1 MLKFISFGSG
11 SSGNAYLL
19 YTENDSIIIDCGV
32 GIRSM
37 KKYMH
42 SYGLNLSM
50 IHHILI
56 THDHADHI
64 KSVGSI
70 SDSFN
75 IPVYST
81 QAVHE
86 GIAKNWCVKKKVS
99 PNQVRYVEKG
109 KHNKLAISLLLL
121 LQCHTIAPTVLD
133 IVCNA
138 KVSLLRS

>member
-99 PNQVRYVEKG
+99 PNQVRDRKSV
-109 KHNKLAISLLLL
+109 
-121 LQCHTIAPTVLD
+121 V
-133 IVCNA
+133 
-138 KVSLLRS
+138 